1 MPKKDI
7 IETQETLEA
16 VVETVETAETQDTVA
31 DPAVVSDESVVEAPV
46 SVSSQSEPEVTHIVG
61 DLHPGQ
67 LVTVKSVTG
76 DRIYQVL
83 RVNPHVVATL
93 QDTVTGRVLPD
104 VLAAHIK
111 PI

>member
-16 VVETVETAETQDTVA
+16 VVETVETAETVA
-31 DPAVVSDESVVEAPV
+31 DPVIVSDESVVEAPV
-46 SVSSQSEPEVTHIVG
+46 TLPVQSAPEVTHIVG

-67 LVTVKSVTG
+67 LVTVTSVTG